1 MFKLLSVGSSNLE
14 SHEIESSDL
23 TLSRY
28 CAYLVVFQP
37 DLLPD
42 YSENAEDL
50 FQDMKT
56 ELKDMLGCYHYYFS
70 RGRKRAN
77 AIVNPSPANNNDDDN
92 NNSKKQGSV
101 RKGAELATLLLQLQK
116 DMWKLLAEVWTE
128 IVVYVAA
135 SNEVERIMAHRNVL
149 CQGGEF
155 ITVLWALTTHTGIT
169 RDRHEIVVEHHP

>member
-1 MFKLLSVGSSNLE
+1 
-14 SHEIESSDL
+14 
-23 TLSRY
+23 
-28 CAYLVVFQP
+28 VFQP

-50 FQDMKT
+50 FQDMKM

-70 RGRKRAN
+70 RGHKRAN

-128 IVVYVAA
+128 IVMYVAA